1 MNKIKK
7 LTVIKIGGKLLD
19 NEAAWQVAMDDFD
32 KIPGAKILV
41 HGGGKLA
48 SDLSRKLGMEPK
60 MVEGR
65 RITDS
70 AALEVATMVYAGLLN
85 KKLVSYLQS
94 RGTNAMGFS
103 GADGNLILS
112 DKRSV
117 GEIDFGWVGDVKT
130 INTTL
135 LISLLEQNVT
145 PVFCA
150 ITHDGQG
157 QLLNTNADT
166 IASVLSAGL
175 AGEYQTTLKFC
186 FEKNGV
192 LLDPLDDES
201 VIKKLSKTAYLQ
213 QKENGVISA
222 GMIPKIDNALAAKQ
236 AMVYQVM
243 ICGTNGIQSSKGT
256 EICL

>member
-1 MNKIKK
+1 MKK

-19 NEAAWQVAMDDFD
+19 NESAWKAAMDDFT
-32 KIPGAKILV
+32 KVECAKILV
-41 HGGGKLA
+41 HGGGKMA
-48 SDLSRKLGMEPK
+48 SEICQKLGIQPK
-60 MVEGR
+60 MIEGR
-65 RITDS
+65 RITDG
-70 AALEVATMVYAGLLN
+70 ATLNVATMVYAGLLN
-85 KKLVSYLQS
+85 KKLVSYLQFKAC
-94 RGTNAMGFS
+94 NAVGFS

-112 DKRSV
+112 EKRPV

-135 LISLLEQNVT
+135 ISNLLAQGIV
-145 PVFCA
+145 PIFCA

-166 IASVLSAGL
+166 IASIL
-175 AGEYQTTLKFC
+175 AANLAKEYQTTLKFC

-192 LLDPLDDES
+192 LQDPLDDAS
-201 VIKKLSKTAYLQ
+201 YFKKLSKIVYLQ
-213 QKENGVISA
+213 KKDEGVISA

-236 AMVYQVM
+236 AMVYKVM
-243 ICGTNGIQSSKGT
+243 ICGVEGIPALKGT